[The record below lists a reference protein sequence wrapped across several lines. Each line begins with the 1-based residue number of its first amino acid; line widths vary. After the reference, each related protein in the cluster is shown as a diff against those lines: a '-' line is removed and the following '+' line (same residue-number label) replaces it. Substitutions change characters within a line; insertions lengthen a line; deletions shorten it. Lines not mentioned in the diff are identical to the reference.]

1 MRFLLLINPL
11 LFRHMLNC
19 LSCHQ
24 YHSTIKYCFASICK
38 DKKGFARARL
48 YGIGSKSP
56 GGPQGGIEPGD
67 RSYTILSG
75 SSSFNPGAQFQKEV
89 ISDLKG
95 ENQFLSKDIW
105 ESI

>member
-1 MRFLLLINPL
+1 ML
-11 LFRHMLNC
+11 LNC

-24 YHSTIKYCFASICK
+24 YYSIITYFFSSVVGE
-38 DKKGFARARL
+38 DKKDFIRARL
-48 YGIGSKSP
+48 YRIGSKSP
-56 GGPQGGIEPGD
+56 GGPQGGVEPGD

-75 SSSFNPGAQFQKEV
+75 SPSFIPCAQFQKEV

-95 ENQFLSKDIW
+95 ENQFLSKKIL